1 MANRIPGGDAVFELD
16 KHKPTLTLAL
26 AHLDRS
32 SPADLV
38 LSEDEVHV
46 WRADLNLSASRIE
59 QLAQIL
65 SPDEQQRAQRFYF
78 ERDRK
83 RFIAG
88 RGILRTILSR
98 YLDLDPSQ
106 LQFSYSSRGK
116 PALANT
122 DNEGTLCFNLS
133 HSNELALYAVRRVSV
148 NEAGKGSTQ
157 ASLQESC
164 NLGIDL
170 EHLRPMPDAEQLAKR
185 FFSPREYA
193 VISSLPPEQKQE
205 AFFKGWTCKEAY
217 LKAIGYGLA
226 GLEQVEVS
234 LTPGEPAALLSI
246 QGDSKAASRWSLQQ
260 LIPAPGY
267 MAALA
272 VEGHGWH
279 LNWGSVTE
287 L

>member
-1 MANRIPGGDAVFELD
+1 MAGCIPGADAAFELD
-16 KHKPTLTLAL
+16 KHRPTLTLAL
-26 AHLDRS
+26 AHLRCS
-32 SPADLV
+32 SPTNLV

-65 SPDEQQRAQRFYF
+65 SPDEQLRAGKFYF

-98 YLDLDPSQ
+98 YLDLDPTL

-122 DNEGTLCFNLS
+122 DTQGTLCFNLS
-133 HSNELALYAVRRVSV
+133 HSNALALYVLRRISV

-157 ASLQESC
+157 ASLKESC

-193 VISSLPPEQKQE
+193 VISSLPLEQKQE

-234 LTPGEPAALLSI
+234 VTPGEPAALLSI

-272 VEGHGWH
+272 VEGHDWH

>member
-1 MANRIPGGDAVFELD
+1 MAGCIPGADAAFELD
-16 KHKPTLTLAL
+16 KHRPTLTLAL
-26 AHLDRS
+26 AHLRCS
-32 SPADLV
+32 SPTNLV

-88 RGILRTILSR
+88 RGILRAMLSR
-98 YLDLDPSQ
+98 YLDLDPTL

-122 DNEGTLCFNLS
+122 DTERTLCFNLS

-148 NEAGKGSTQ
+148 NDAGKGSTQ
-157 ASLQESC
+157 ESLKESC

-193 VISSLPPEQKQE
+193 AISSLPPEQKQE

-272 VEGHGWH
+272 VEGHDWH